1 MPTAQPI
8 MSGSPGAEPLSN
20 PPQQGGFFSRIG
32 AFLKT
37 AAPYIQPIA
46 DRLAAAAGNYAP
58 MELER
63 QQREDALRQSQFQL
77 QSQLQQSQ
85 LQNQDLQRQLTQK
98 QLENYQTPAQV
109 AQAQLDQQTKLHQME
124 TDFTPPKDI
133 VAPMDTGGMGHYSQT
148 SRWNPNTQQM
158 ETNTVPT
165 MVTRQVPNPTQAMVP
180 SPPPSVGPPAP
191 PMPTIPPPVGGEY
204 LLKPPGTV
212 PQQLQ
217 LPAMTKPQGSG
228 MVVPDTNSPTGYSRE
243 LYDNFGTVIS
253 RIPNALP
260 PYAQQ
265 GFESSNTTTETGP
278 NGVNQINQT
287 TSRRTPVGNSLPPS
301 PLPPTRPS
309 TPPNMNYKVG
319 GPEAK
324 QMMDQDVALNA
335 TANLIN
341 KVRSQAPLFA
351 SMLDAGKIQLG
362 ADPNSGFFGNIISRN
377 LSPQEAQLA
386 GNVQSLMEH
395 INTMR
400 TALQAQGFRGEEAW
414 NALQAQ
420 RGNLMQH
427 PEQIDTTL
435 GNTLQVVQGL
445 LANHQKLLNRP
456 GATNGAAPSAKAAPR
471 NADEYLRSIQQ

>member
-1 MPTAQPI
+1 M
-8 MSGSPGAEPLSN
+8 
-20 PPQQGGFFSRIG
+20 
-32 AFLKT
+32 T
-37 AAPYIQPIA
+37 AAP
-46 DRLAAAAGNYAP
+46 
-58 MELER
+58 
-63 QQREDALRQSQFQL
+63 
-77 QSQLQQSQ
+77 
-85 LQNQDLQRQLTQK
+85 
-98 QLENYQTPAQV
+98 
-109 AQAQLDQQTKLHQME
+109 
-124 TDFTPPKDI
+124 
-133 VAPMDTGGMGHYSQT
+133 
-148 SRWNPNTQQM
+148 
-158 ETNTVPT
+158 
-165 MVTRQVPNPTQAMVP
+165 
-180 SPPPSVGPPAP
+180 PPPVGPPAP
-191 PMPTIPPPVGGEY
+191 PTPAIPPPVGGAY
-204 LLKPPGTV
+204 LLKPPATV

-217 LPAMTKPQGSG
+217 LPAMSKPQGGG

-243 LYDNFGTVIS
+243 LYDNYGTVIS

-265 GFESSNTTTETGP
+265 GFETSNTTTEMGP

-287 TSRRTPVGNSLPPS
+287 SSRRTPVGNNLPPS
-301 PLPPTRPS
+301 TMPPTGPS
-309 TPPNMNYKVG
+309 AAPNMNYKVG

-335 TANLIN
+335 TASLIN

-420 RGNLMQH
+420 RGNLLQH

-435 GNTLQVVQGL
+435 GTTLQVVQGL

-456 GATNGAAPSAKAAPR
+456 GAANAAPTLPKVPPR
-471 NADEYLRSIQQ
+471 NADEYLKSLSQ